1 MPFSK
6 RGPSKEGASDG
17 RRSIRRGALLPNEI
31 WKFPRFSRARR
42 QSPHRSTQH
51 LLFKRVV
58 VQPPGLNARSA
69 LPVLREVDDRR
80 LGQNSDLD
88 AAREQ
93 AFEEERERRVKE
105 VFARM
110 MRDMDRGGSSTD
122 TDDESSS
129 EEERTAYCQGKDV
142 MNDAERSEVRKT
154 CAKRGH
160 ICYNL
165 IQI

>member
-1 MPFSK
+1 MVDEVSGEEHYCPMKFGSF
-6 RGPSKEGASDG
+6 RGFRVHAAKAH
-17 RRSIRRGALLPNEI
+17 I
-31 WKFPRFSRARR
+31 ARL
-42 QSPHRSTQH
+42 STSG
-51 LLFKRVV
+51 LLFKHVV

-129 EEERTAYCQGKDV
+129 EVERTAYCQGKDV

-160 ICYNL
+160 LCYNFEQHL